1 MITSHGGVL
10 RVGHE
15 GSDGLRSVGVSEQTG
30 ETLWQQVQQALQPN
44 LSRPTFETWIRPARF
59 LSFSAGELRLEAPNA
74 FTCSWLRKNYQSQI
88 AAVASEIAGCSVA
101 VEVVAASGGTD
112 PHPSLAGTPP
122 AESPLPASGSSEAPA
137 AAGNVL
143 FPGSRASDSV
153 PGSLPA
159 GPGQQGM
166 AAAITPQSPAGGIPL
181 AGLNS
186 RYSFSRFV
194 VGPNSRMAHAAALA
208 VAESPGREFNPLFIC
223 GGVGLGKTHLMQA
236 IGHYRLEIDPLARV
250 FYVSTET
257 FTNDLIQAIR
267 KDGMQAFRDRYRAAD
282 LILVDDIQFIE
293 GKEYTQEEFFH
304 TFNALHE
311 AGRQIVIA
319 SDRPPSQIP
328 RLQERL
334 ISRFSMGLIADIQVP
349 DLETRMAILQKKAEG
364 EEMHLPRDL
373 IQYIAGRF
381 TSNIR
386 ELEGALTRAG
396 AFASITGL
404 PMTVESVAPMLD
416 PVGHDVEVTPKQ
428 VLDKVSEVFGVGIEE
443 MKSPSRRRNVSQ
455 ARQVGMFLMRQST
468 TLSLPRIGEVFG
480 GKDHSTVMYA
490 IEQVEKKLSSD
501 PTTAR
506 QVQQVRD
513 LLQIDSRKRR

>member
-1 MITSHGGVL
+1 M
-10 RVGHE
+10 
-15 GSDGLRSVGVSEQTG
+15 QQG
-30 ETLWQQVQQALQPN
+30 EELWHRIQQALQAT
-44 LSRPTFETWIRPARF
+44 LSKPTFETWIRPARC
-59 LSFSAGELRLEAPNA
+59 GGYRDGRLLVLAPNSFA
-74 FTCSWLRKNYQSQI
+74 RGWLLKNYLVKI
-88 AAVASEIAGCSVA
+88 EAVAAELAGSPVQVDVA
-101 VEVVAASGGTD
+101 VERDGAVGEIGAGGQVALQGGD
-112 PHPSLAGTPP
+112 TPP
-122 AESPLPASGSSEAPA
+122 AHPA
-137 AAGNVL
+137 AA
-143 FPGSRASDSV
+143 A
-153 PGSLPA
+153 
-159 GPGQQGM
+159 
-166 AAAITPQSPAGGIPL
+166 AGGPERPTTPTGGAAPRLIIT
-181 AGLNS
+181 LNP
-186 RYSFSRFV
+186 RYVFNRFV
-194 VGPNSRMAHAAALA
+194 VGPNNRMAHAAALA
-208 VAESPGREFNPLFIC
+208 VAEAPGREFNPLFIC

-236 IGHYRLEIDPLARV
+236 IGHYRLEIDPQARV

-267 KDGMQAFRDRYRAAD
+267 KDAMQAFRDRYRASD

-349 DLETRMAILQKKAEG
+349 DLETRMAILHKKAES
-364 EEMHLPRDL
+364 EQMSLPREL
-373 IQYIAGRF
+373 IHYIAGRF

-386 ELEGALTRAG
+386 ELEGALTRAV

-416 PVGHDVEVTPKQ
+416 PVGNEVEVTPQQ
-428 VLDKVSEVFGVGIEE
+428 VLEKVAEVFAVRIDE
-443 MKSPSRRRNVSQ
+443 MLSPSRKRAVSQ
-455 ARQVGMFLMRQST
+455 ARQVGMYLMRQNT
-468 TLSLPRIGEVFG
+468 KLSLPRIGEAFG

-490 IEQVEKKLSSD
+490 VDQVEKKLASD
-501 PTTAR
+501 PALSR
-506 QVQQVRD
+506 QIQQVRD

>member
-1 MITSHGGVL
+1 MQQGEQLWH
-10 RVGHE
+10 RVVE
-15 GSDGLRSVGVSEQTG
+15 
-30 ETLWQQVQQALQPN
+30 ALQAN
-44 LSRPTFETWIRPARF
+44 LSKPTFETWIRPARCR
-59 LSFSAGELRLEAPNA
+59 SWHDDVLRLEAPNSFA
-74 FTCSWLRKNYQSQI
+74 CSWLRKNYLTQI
-88 AAVASEIAGCSVA
+88 AAIATDLAGRPVQVRIEAVADGSGPPAPLP
-101 VEVVAASGGTD
+101 VAASG
-112 PHPSLAGTPP
+112 PAPSAAAPSPSSSPP
-122 AESPLPASGSSEAPA
+122 PAPA
-137 AAGNVL
+137 AA
-143 FPGSRASDSV
+143 
-153 PGSLPA
+153 LPR
-159 GPGQQGM
+159 
-166 AAAITPQSPAGGIPL
+166 I
-181 AGLNS
+181 GLNH
-186 RYSFSRFV
+186 RYVFNRFV
-194 VGPNSRMAHAAALA
+194 VGANSRMAHAASLA

-236 IGHYRLEIDPLARV
+236 IGHYRLEIDPTARV
-250 FYVSTET
+250 SYVSTET

-319 SDRPPSQIP
+319 SDRPPSQIS

-349 DLETRMAILQKKAEG
+349 DLETRMAILHKKAES
-364 EEMHLPRDL
+364 EQMALPREL
-373 IQYIAGRF
+373 IHYIAGRF

-386 ELEGALTRAG
+386 ELEGALTRAV

-416 PVGHDVEVTPKQ
+416 PIGNDVEVTPEQ
-428 VLDKVSEVFGVGIEE
+428 VLEKVAEVFVVRVED
-443 MKSPSRRRNVSQ
+443 MLSPSRKRAVSH
-455 ARQVGMFLMRQST
+455 ARQVGMFLMRQNT
-468 TLSLPRIGEVFG
+468 NLSLPRIGEAFG

-490 IEQVEKKLSSD
+490 VEQVEKKLSSD
-501 PTTAR
+501 PALAR
-506 QVQQVRD
+506 RIQQVRD

>member
-1 MITSHGGVL
+1 VQQ
-10 RVGHE
+10 
-15 GSDGLRSVGVSEQTG
+15 DNQ
-30 ETLWQQVQQALQPN
+30 LWHQVQNTLQAN
-44 LSRPTFETWIRPARF
+44 LSKPTFETWIRPARC
-59 LSFSAGELRLEAPNA
+59 LRFDGGRLELEAPNSFA
-74 FTCSWLRKNYQSQI
+74 CGWLRKNYLGTI
-88 AAVASEIAGCSVA
+88 EAVAAEIAGSPVR
-101 VEVVAASGGTD
+101 VEVSAATGDDTLL
-112 PHPSLAGTPP
+112 PAGQAAPP
-122 AESPLPASGSSEAPA
+122 AIASVPARGPAPA
-137 AAGNVL
+137 AA
-143 FPGSRASDSV
+143 A
-153 PGSLPA
+153 A
-159 GPGQQGM
+159 G
-166 AAAITPQSPAGGIPL
+166 AAARPL
-181 AGLNS
+181 GTGLNP
-186 RYSFSRFV
+186 RYVFNRFV

-208 VAESPGREFNPLFIC
+208 VAEAPGREFNPLFIC

-236 IGHYRLEIDPLARV
+236 IGHYRLEIDPEARV

-267 KDGMQAFRDRYRAAD
+267 KDAMQSFRDRYRAAD

-334 ISRFSMGLIADIQVP
+334 ISRFSMGLIADIQAP
-349 DLETRMAILQKKAEG
+349 DLETRMAILHKKAEQ
-364 EEMHLPRDL
+364 EQMRLPREL
-373 IQYIAGRF
+373 IQFIAGRF

-386 ELEGALTRAG
+386 ELEGALTRAV

-416 PVGHDVEVTPKQ
+416 PVGLEVEVKPEQ
-428 VLDKVSEVFGVGIEE
+428 VLEKVSEVFGVGAEE
-443 MKSPSRRRNVSQ
+443 MRSASRKRAVSQ
-455 ARQVGMFLMRQST
+455 ARQVGMYLMRQST
-468 TLSLPRIGEVFG
+468 DLSLPRIGEVFG

-490 IEQVEKKLSSD
+490 VEQIEKKLSSD
-501 PTTAR
+501 PLLAR

-513 LLQIDSRKRR
+513 LLQIDCRRRR

>member
-1 MITSHGGVL
+1 MIATRGGVQ
-10 RVGHE
+10 RVGLE
-15 GSDGLRSVGVSEQTG
+15 GSGELRSVGASEQAG

-59 LSFSAGELRLEAPNA
+59 LSFCAGELRLEAPNA

-88 AAVASEIAGCSVA
+88 AAVASEIAGSSVT
-101 VEVVAASGGTD
+101 VEVVAASGSAD
-112 PHPSLAGTPP
+112 PEAPDGATPP
-122 AESPLPASGSSEAPA
+122 GQSPLPASGDVLQA
-137 AAGNVL
+137 AAAAADMA
-143 FPGSRASDSV
+143 PGSRSS
-153 PGSLPA
+153 PA
-159 GPGQQGM
+159 GPGRLQEGPAQQAMGAGTAPQ
-166 AAAITPQSPAGGIPL
+166 AAAGGIPL

-208 VAESPGREFNPLFIC
+208 VAEAPGREFNPLFIC

-364 EEMHLPRDL
+364 EEMSLPRDL

-386 ELEGALTRAG
+386 ELEGALTRAV

-416 PVGHDVEVTPKQ
+416 PVGHDVEVTPRQ
-428 VLDKVSEVFGVGIEE
+428 VLEKVSEVFGVAIEE
-443 MKSPSRRRNVSQ
+443 MKSPSRRRSVSQ

-468 TLSLPRIGEVFG
+468 TLSLPRIGEAFG

-490 IEQVEKKLSSD
+490 IEQVGKKLSSD

>member
-1 MITSHGGVL
+1 MQQ
-10 RVGHE
+10 E
-15 GSDGLRSVGVSEQTG
+15 NQ
-30 ETLWQQVQQALQPN
+30 LWHQVQKTLQAN
-44 LSRPTFETWIRPARF
+44 LSKPTFETWIRPARC
-59 LSFSAGELRLEAPNA
+59 LRFDGRRLQLEAPNSFA
-74 FTCSWLRKNYQSQI
+74 CGWLRKNYLGTIEAVAGEITGSPVQVEVSAAIGDDTLIPGGQAVAAPAPASTPGPAAGSVQPPGPAPPGGGAA
-88 AAVASEIAGCSVA
+88 AAVRPV
-101 VEVVAASGGTD
+101 GT
-112 PHPSLAGTPP
+112 
-122 AESPLPASGSSEAPA
+122 
-137 AAGNVL
+137 
-143 FPGSRASDSV
+143 
-153 PGSLPA
+153 
-159 GPGQQGM
+159 
-166 AAAITPQSPAGGIPL
+166 
-181 AGLNS
+181 GLNP
-186 RYSFSRFV
+186 RYVFNRFV

-208 VAESPGREFNPLFIC
+208 VAEAPGREFNPLFIC

-236 IGHYRLEIDPLARV
+236 IGHYRLEIDPQARV

-267 KDGMQAFRDRYRAAD
+267 KDAMQSFRDRYRAAD

-334 ISRFSMGLIADIQVP
+334 ISRFSMGLIADIQAP
-349 DLETRMAILQKKAEG
+349 DLETRMAILHKKAEQ
-364 EEMHLPRDL
+364 EQMRLPREL
-373 IQYIAGRF
+373 IQFIAGRF

-386 ELEGALTRAG
+386 ELEGALTRAV

-416 PVGHDVEVTPKQ
+416 PVGVEVEVKPDQ
-428 VLDKVSEVFGVGIEE
+428 VMEKVSEVFGVGAEE
-443 MKSPSRRRNVSQ
+443 MRSASRKRAVSQ
-455 ARQVGMFLMRQST
+455 ARQVGMYLMRQST
-468 TLSLPRIGEVFG
+468 DLSLPRIGEVFG

-490 IEQVEKKLSSD
+490 VEQIEKKLNSD
-501 PTTAR
+501 PLLAR

>member
-1 MITSHGGVL
+1 LSG
-10 RVGHE
+10 RPA
-15 GSDGLRSVGVSEQTG
+15 
-30 ETLWQQVQQALQPN
+30 VQQGEQLWHRVVEALQAN
-44 LSRPTFETWIRPARF
+44 LSKPTFETWIRPARCRSW
-59 LSFSAGELRLEAPNA
+59 LDDHLVLEAPNSFA
-74 FTCSWLRKNYQSQI
+74 CSWLRKNYLRQI
-88 AAVASEIAGCSVA
+88 AALASELAGRPVQVRIEA
-101 VEVVAASGGTD
+101 AAEGASGG
-112 PHPSLAGTPP
+112 A
-122 AESPLPASGSSEAPA
+122 ARA
-137 AAGNVL
+137 AAGPPAVTAAAAAGGGAQGT
-143 FPGSRASDSV
+143 PGPAIPMAAV
-153 PGSLPA
+153 PG
-159 GPGQQGM
+159 
-166 AAAITPQSPAGGIPL
+166 AGGGSPR
-181 AGLNS
+181 AGLNL
-186 RYSFSRFV
+186 RYVFSRFV
-194 VGPNSRMAHAAALA
+194 VGANSRMAHAAALA

-236 IGHYRLEIDPLARV
+236 IGHYRLEIDPSARV
-250 FYVSTET
+250 SYVSTET

-349 DLETRMAILQKKAEG
+349 DLETRMAILHKKAES
-364 EEMHLPRDL
+364 EQMALPREL
-373 IQYIAGRF
+373 IHYIAGRF

-386 ELEGALTRAG
+386 ELEGALTRAV

-416 PVGHDVEVTPKQ
+416 PIGNDVEVTPEQ
-428 VLDKVSEVFGVGIEE
+428 VLEKVAEVFVVRVED
-443 MKSPSRRRNVSQ
+443 MLSPSRKRAVSQ
-455 ARQVGMFLMRQST
+455 ARQVGMFLMRQNT
-468 TLSLPRIGEVFG
+468 NLSLPRIGEAFG

-490 IEQVEKKLSSD
+490 VEQVEKKLSSD
-501 PTTAR
+501 PGLAR
-506 QVQQVRD
+506 RIQQVRD

>member
-1 MITSHGGVL
+1 VQQA
-10 RVGHE
+10 
-15 GSDGLRSVGVSEQTG
+15 DQ
-30 ETLWQQVQQALQPN
+30 LWHQVQQALQAN
-44 LSRPTFETWIRPARF
+44 LSKPTFETWIRPARCR
-59 LSFSAGELRLEAPNA
+59 SFADHRLQLEAPNS
-74 FTCSWLRKNYQSQI
+74 FSCGWLRKNYLEQI
-88 AAVASEIAGCSVA
+88 AAVASELAGHAVL
-101 VEVVAASGGTD
+101 VEVEAAAEGGGSPLEPLAEGPVAG
-112 PHPSLAGTPP
+112 AGTV
-122 AESPLPASGSSEAPA
+122 A
-137 AAGNVL
+137 
-143 FPGSRASDSV
+143 R
-153 PGSLPA
+153 PA
-159 GPGQQGM
+159 GP
-166 AAAITPQSPAGGIPL
+166 TPQPAPPPL
-181 AGLNS
+181 PRSEGAGAPRPGAGLNP
-186 RYSFSRFV
+186 RYVFDRFV
-194 VGPNSRMAHAAALA
+194 VGANSRMAHAAALA
-208 VAESPGREFNPLFIC
+208 VAEAPGREFNPLFIC

-236 IGHYRLEIDPLARV
+236 IGHYRLEIDPEARV

-267 KDGMQAFRDRYRAAD
+267 KDGMQPFRDRYRAAD

-349 DLETRMAILQKKAEG
+349 DLETRMAILHKKAEQ
-364 EEMHLPRDL
+364 EQMALPREL

-386 ELEGALTRAG
+386 ELEGALTRAV

-416 PVGHDVEVTPKQ
+416 PVGNDIEVTPKQ
-428 VLDKVSEVFGVGIEE
+428 VMEKVAEVFEVGIQE
-443 MKSPSRRRNVSQ
+443 MLSPSRKRAVSQ
-455 ARQVGMFLMRQST
+455 ARQVGMYLMRQNT
-468 TLSLPRIGEVFG
+468 NLSLPRIGEAFG

-490 IEQVEKKLSSD
+490 VEQMEKKLSSD
-501 PTTAR
+501 PALAR
-506 QVQQVRD
+506 RIQQVRD
-513 LLQIDSRKRR
+513 LLQIDSRKKR

>member
-1 MITSHGGVL
+1 MLT
-10 RVGHE
+10 
-15 GSDGLRSVGVSEQTG
+15 GSE
-30 ETLWQQVQQALQPN
+30 LWNKVQHALQSS
-44 LSRPTFETWIRPARF
+44 LSKPTFETWIRPARC
-59 LSFSAGELRLEAPNA
+59 SAFADGELTLQAPNSFA
-74 FTCSWLRKNYQSQI
+74 SNWLRKNYVATI
-88 AAVASEIAGCSVA
+88 AEVASDLHGAPVTVTVLAREEAGSA
-101 VEVVAASGGTD
+101 DPAKAAQPHTAEVVPTATANPSSNGTATATGAA
-112 PHPSLAGTPP
+112 PRR
-122 AESPLPASGSSEAPA
+122 LP
-137 AAGNVL
+137 
-143 FPGSRASDSV
+143 
-153 PGSLPA
+153 
-159 GPGQQGM
+159 
-166 AAAITPQSPAGGIPL
+166 
-181 AGLNS
+181 GLNM
-186 RYSFSRFV
+186 RYVFSRFV

-236 IGHYRLEIDPLARV
+236 IGHYRLEIDPEARV
-250 FYVSTET
+250 AYVSTET

-267 KDGMQAFRDRYRAAD
+267 KDGMQKFRDRYRAAD

-334 ISRFSMGLIADIQVP
+334 ISRFSMGLIADIQAP
-349 DLETRMAILQKKAEG
+349 DLETRMAILHKKAEQ
-364 EEMHLPRDL
+364 EQMSLPRDL
-373 IQYIAGRF
+373 IQFIAGRF

-386 ELEGALTRAG
+386 ELEGALTRAV

-416 PVGHDVEVTPKQ
+416 PVGGDVEVKPEQ
-428 VLDKVSEVFGVGIEE
+428 VLDKVSEVFGVGPDE
-443 MKSPSRRRNVSQ
+443 MRSASRKRAVSQ
-455 ARQVGMFLMRQST
+455 ARQVGMYLMRQNT
-468 TLSLPRIGEVFG
+468 DLSLPRIGEVFG

-490 IEQVEKKLSSD
+490 VEQTEKKLNSD
-501 PTTAR
+501 PSLAR

-513 LLQIDSRKRR
+513 LLQIDCRKRR